1 MEVEGLKNIVLV
13 RVDDRLVHGQVMT
26 SWSKATNA
34 NKFMVIDDEV
44 ASNDL
49 MKTVLKGVIP
59 ANIKLGIFTV
69 EKAADR
75 LIKGFKS
82 DDRVIILVKT
92 PVTIQKFL
100 GYGIRFNQLNIGGIG
115 TRADRETLWRNIAVT
130 KEEKEAIKELIS
142 SGSDVFIQITADDA
156 KVDVAKLVS

>member
-1 MEVEGLKNIVLV
+1 M
-13 RVDDRLVHGQVMT
+13 
-26 SWSKATNA
+26 
-34 NKFMVIDDEV
+34 
-44 ASNDL
+44 
-49 MKTVLKGVIP
+49 
-59 ANIKLGIFTV
+59 GIFTV

-100 GYGIRFNQLNIGGIG
+100 GYGIQFNQLNIGGIG

-142 SGSDVFIQITADDA
+142 SGTDVFIQITADDA

>member
-1 MEVEGLKNIVLV
+1 MEAEGLKNIVLV

-82 DDRVIILVKT
+82 DDRVI
-92 PVTIQKFL
+92 QKFL
-100 GYGIRFNQLNIGGIG
+100 GYGIQFNQLNIGGIG

-142 SGSDVFIQITADDA
+142 SGTDVFIQITADDA